1 MDCTN
6 SSKNMNN
13 LPWLLTAYQGHRHTR
28 RGYKWLWLHTSF
40 TAIWIDL
47 TTGFATED
55 SGRDQKANCEWTR
68 AFWSPSLNFVPICLV
83 SMDDFPVPYG
93 YMLMLQDWLLT
104 VEKKTG
110 GSSSHD
116 CVMGK
121 RAIRF
126 VLPTQTENV
135 SLVYGSAFGDPGC
148 ESIWEEKC
156 LYFIIWKAFGGSFS
170 KVNWG
175 WRFRTHKKES
185 EPFTMPTK
193 FLERSPWAIKC

>member
-1 MDCTN
+1 MDCTS

-83 SMDDFPVPYG
+83 SMDDFPVPYS
-93 YMLMLQDWLLT
+93 YMLMLQDWPLT
-104 VEKKTG
+104 VEEKLEVAV
-110 GSSSHD
+110 
-116 CVMGK
+116 VMTVWWA
-121 RAIRF
+121 REQF
-126 VLPTQTENV
+126 VLCCLHRRRM
-135 SLVYGSAFGDPGC
+135 SLWSMDLHLGIPDVNPFGKKSAYTLSFGRHSVGHFQ
-148 ESIWEEKC
+148 K
-156 LYFIIWKAFGGSFS
+156 
-170 KVNWG
+170 
-175 WRFRTHKKES
+175 
-185 EPFTMPTK
+185 
-193 FLERSPWAIKC
+193 